1 MNLPEEEILLYG
13 HFSQLVS
20 PELIP
25 HLFGKNCLFC
35 YNTYTYVFPLFRSI
49 ESSITYHKFFVGF
62 NFSFD
67 PRIILDTIDCTH
79 WRPSLSK

>member
-25 HLFGKNCLFC
+25 HLFGKKCLF
-35 YNTYTYVFPLFRSI
+35 
-49 ESSITYHKFFVGF
+49 G
-62 NFSFD
+62 
-67 PRIILDTIDCTH
+67 
-79 WRPSLSK
+79 